1 MNLISLL
8 ISNFVKWYKLS
19 SFRMDR
25 NDLEYDIAESLQ
37 SSGFSVMIL
46 IELGGNV
53 WDNLT

>member
-1 MNLISLL
+1 
-8 ISNFVKWYKLS
+8 VKWYKLS

-25 NDLEYDIAESLQ
+25 NDLEYDIAERLQ